1 MSLSK
6 PWSHFGPHHPFP
18 EKQKFSGYY
27 QDALSSTLLPPLD
40 FSISAAFSPGP
51 DMSNSA
57 NMNALS
63 PEEMERFQK
72 LSNNYEPDVQVR
84 SLIGVGLSALTSSG
98 SAGLAQAVH
107 SQYRDGLCQC
117 RPDSCYK
124 NKCTSVDESPKL
136 ILTLTGSRGHSPHD
150 SYHEGRWELR
160 LAR

>member
-18 EKQKFSGYY
+18 EKQKLNGYY
-27 QDALSSTLLPPLD
+27 QDALSPTLLPPLG
-40 FSISAAFSPGP
+40 FSVSTAFTPP

-84 SLIGVGLSALTSSG
+84 SPIGVGLSALTSSG

-107 SQYRDGLCQC
+107 SQYCDGLRQC
-117 RPDSCYK
+117 RPHPCNK
-124 NKCTSVDESPKL
+124 NKCTSVDEEPEVITDRFRHWWS
-136 ILTLTGSRGHSPHD
+136 LTL
-150 SYHEGRWELR
+150 
-160 LAR
+160 